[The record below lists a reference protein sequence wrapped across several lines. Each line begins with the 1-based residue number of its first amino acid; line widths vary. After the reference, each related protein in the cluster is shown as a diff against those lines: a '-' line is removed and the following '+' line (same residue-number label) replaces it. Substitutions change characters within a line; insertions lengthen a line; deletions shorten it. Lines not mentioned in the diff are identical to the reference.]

1 MSLIIAL
8 KNGLYTSPQKY
19 CLLTIGINTVAMI
32 KNLEQNFKIFDAHSH
47 SFRKCTL
54 FAIYGIKTL
63 LHICKF
69 PVYK

>member
-32 KNLEQNFKIFDAHSH
+32 KNLEQNFKICGNF
-47 SFRKCTL
+47 K
-54 FAIYGIKTL
+54 
-63 LHICKF
+63 ICAPDHKIDMLR
-69 PVYK
+69 VVT